1 MLLFSFKKVFISF
14 LCFLK
19 KYNKLLFFQKVFFLW
34 YIIMQC
40 LSLKE
45 DNIIKDIRNIF
56 KVKKKQNY
64 GTVKDLKDLFRQEK

>member
-1 MLLFSFKKVFISF
+1 
-14 LCFLK
+14 
-19 KYNKLLFFQKVFFLW
+19 
-34 YIIMQC
+34 MQC

-64 GTVKDLKDLFRQEK
+64 GTVKDLKDLFRQEKQTKAIKDRIVGEV